1 MRKPI
6 EKYQYGKDAKPI
18 LIKLSKKK
26 EPSRLSDMNIL
37 IGQLRKTPTEFSLK
51 AWVYKTFTV

>member
-18 LIKLSKKK
+18 LIKLPKKK

-37 IGQLRKTPTEFSLK
+37 IGQLRKCPSEFSLK
-51 AWVYKTFTV
+51 SWLYKTFAV